1 VNRQLI
7 HRPNQSAAKISPVAV
22 LAQGERQWVAGIVY
36 ISNLLRALALL
47 PDKER
52 IAICLVLP
60 YTSQPADL
68 RELGAGQCAARYFAF
83 RDTDSLR
90 QKLSAGKQSLKHG
103 KWPRSLEGTLARE
116 KAKVVFPVRTSFGRE
131 FPVPWIGWIP
141 DFQHK
146 RLPDFFSEEELRR
159 RDKGFQEIVNDAEHI
174 VVSSEDARG
183 DLLRWFPT
191 QPERVSALPFVSVLD
206 DQWFQGEPGKIAAQ
220 FQLPEK
226 FLIFPSQFW
235 VHKNHRVLF
244 EAIRMLR
251 DKGLNDICLVSTGQ
265 TNDYRRPEYF
275 ASLQK
280 LLDQYSLHAH
290 VRILGLLPR
299 DVQIQLFRRAVA
311 VVQPSLFEGWSALVE
326 DARTL
331 GKPIY
336 VSDIPVHREQQPSYA
351 VFFHPDRPDEL
362 AELVARDWPNLK
374 PGPDLAKEDEA
385 RSEMRRRA
393 LSFARLFLQIIQRT
407 TAPETENV
415 HAVR

>member
-1 VNRQLI
+1 VNRQPI
-7 HRPNQSAAKISPVAV
+7 HRPSQSGATISPVAV
-22 LAQGERQWVAGIVY
+22 LGQGERQWIAGSVY
-36 ISNLLRALALL
+36 ISNLLHALELL
-47 PDKER
+47 PDEER
-52 IAICLVLP
+52 TAICLVLP
-60 YTSQPADL
+60 YTAQPADL
-68 RELGAGQCAARYFAF
+68 RELGAGHCVVRYFAF
-83 RDTDSLR
+83 RDTDSQH
-90 QKLSAGKQSLKHG
+90 QKLSAVKRSLRHG
-103 KWPRSLEGTLARE
+103 KWPRSLETTLARV
-116 KAKVVFPVRTSFGRE
+116 KAKIVFPVRTSLGKE

-146 RLPDFFSEEELRR
+146 RLPDFFSKEELRR
-159 RDKGFQEIVNDAEHI
+159 RDEGFQEIVNDADHI

-206 DQWFQGEPGKIAAQ
+206 DQWFQADPGKIAAQ

-244 EAIRMLR
+244 EAIRILR
-251 DKGLNDICLVSTGQ
+251 DRGLNDICLVSTGH
-265 TNDYRRPEYF
+265 TNDYRHPDYF

-280 LLDQYSLHAH
+280 LLDQNGLNPH

-336 VSDIPVHREQQPSYA
+336 VSDIPVHREQQPSKA
-351 VFFHPDRPDEL
+351 AFFHPDRPDEL
-362 AELVARDWPNLK
+362 AELVAQDWSNLK
-374 PGPDLAKEDEA
+374 PGPDLAREDEA
-385 RSEMRRRA
+385 RYEMRRRA
-393 LSFARLFLQIIQRT
+393 LSFARLFLKIAQRT
-407 TAPETENV
+407 TAPESEYV
-415 HAVR
+415 FAAG

>member
-7 HRPNQSAAKISPVAV
+7 HRPSQSGAKISPVAV
-22 LAQGERQWVAGIVY
+22 LAQGERQWIAGSVY
-36 ISNLLRALALL
+36 ISNLLRALELL
-47 PDKER
+47 PDEER
-52 IAICLVLP
+52 IVISLVLP

-68 RELGAGQCAARYFAF
+68 IELGAGHCAVRYFAF

-90 QKLSAGKQSLKHG
+90 RKLSAAKQSLKHV
-103 KWPRSLEGTLARE
+103 KWPRSLEGTLAWE
-116 KAKVVFPVRTSFGRE
+116 KAKVVFPVRTSFGRK

-146 RLPDFFSEEELRR
+146 RLPNFFSEDELRR
-159 RDKGFQEIVNDAEHI
+159 RDEGFQEIVNDADHI

-191 QPERVSALPFVSVLD
+191 KPERVSAFPFVSVSD
-206 DQWFQGEPGKIAAQ
+206 DQWYQQEPGKIAAQ

-244 EAIRMLR
+244 EAIRILR
-251 DKGLNDICLVSTGQ
+251 DKGLNDICLVSTGH
-265 TNDYRRPEYF
+265 TNDYRHPEYF
-275 ASLQK
+275 TSLQK
-280 LLDQYSLHAH
+280 LLAQNGLDAH

-299 DVQIQLFRRAVA
+299 DIQIQLFRRAVA

-336 VSDIPVHREQQPSYA
+336 VSDIPVHREQQPSKA
-351 VFFHPDRPDEL
+351 VFFHPDRADEL
-362 AELVARDWPNLK
+362 AEMVARDWPNLK
-374 PGPDLAKEDEA
+374 PGPDLAEEDEA

-393 LSFARLFLQIIQRT
+393 LSFARLFLQIVQRT
-407 TAPETENV
+407 TAPKTESV